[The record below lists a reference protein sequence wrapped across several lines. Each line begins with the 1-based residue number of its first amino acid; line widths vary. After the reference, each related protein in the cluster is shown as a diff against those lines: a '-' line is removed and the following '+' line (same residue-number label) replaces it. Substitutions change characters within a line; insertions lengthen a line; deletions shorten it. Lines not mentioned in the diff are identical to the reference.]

1 MRYWIT
7 SRNCRIRSRDC
18 LFDGLP
24 GLLVVTILY
33 RDWFMQAKRDYPV
46 RRRKDHAMAKNRKW
60 SKLVARIQ
68 ALEDALAGLLSAKPP
83 RKRKKSKTKSKT
95 QSAAGKRKTAK
106 PAKAAPRKTS
116 RPAAKTARRARRKS
130 ARAIMAEAM
139 PIVPGMPVGSL

>member
-1 MRYWIT
+1 
-7 SRNCRIRSRDC
+7 
-18 LFDGLP
+18 
-24 GLLVVTILY
+24 LLVVTILY

-83 RKRKKSKTKSKT
+83 RKRKKAKAK
-95 QSAAGKRKTAK
+95 SAAGKRKTAK
-106 PAKAAPRKTS
+106 PAKAAPGKTS